1 MEMHLVHQSSD
12 LESATNP
19 DVEDGLTVS
28 AFLWEVIFL
37 SCVALFISLFCLTI
51 SEEDNAELTPIIEKL
66 SDLVDYDSETELDEG
81 LNVFIDVDT
90 STLLIIKTLDPCLDC
105 ICNIWIILQLPWI
118 PHHTQL

>member
-1 MEMHLVHQSSD
+1 MYFFLVYLYSY
-12 LESATNP
+12 LYKISA
-19 DVEDGLTVS
+19 
-28 AFLWEVIFL
+28 
-37 SCVALFISLFCLTI
+37 
-51 SEEDNAELTPIIEKL
+51 EDNAELTPIIEKL